1 MTKEVPHS
9 EPAKVSANGIEI
21 VYDTFGDP
29 DAPPLL
35 LVAGLSMQMVGWNE
49 KFCSD
54 LAARGYK
61 VIRFDNRDVGMSTKF
76 DDAGVPNVLAMMQ
89 ARMQERP
96 VEAPYTLRDMA
107 DDTVA
112 LLDALA
118 IESAHV
124 VGISMGGMIAQ
135 TVAIHHPQRLH
146 TLTSIMSATGHPS
159 LPMAAPEVLSM
170 LLAPVPTERAEY
182 IEFNSKVW
190 QAINCPAFPID
201 EELSQELSARSF
213 DRGSNPAGSAR
224 QLAAIIASGSRRKL
238 LESVQVPTLVIH
250 GDADPLIPVEGG
262 IDTAE
267 TIPGAK
273 LIVMEGMGHA
283 LPVTPQAWPQVV
295 DAIAGHC
302 RGLHGG
308 TASPTISS
316 G

>member
-1 MTKEVPHS
+1 MAQKVPHS

-21 VYDTFGDP
+21 AYDTFGDP

-54 LAARGYK
+54 LAACGYR
-61 VIRFDNRDVGMSTKF
+61 VIRFDNRDVGLSTKF
-76 DDAGVPNVLAMMQ
+76 DDAGVPNVLAMIQ

-107 DDTVA
+107 DDTVE
-112 LLDALA
+112 LLDALG
-118 IESAHV
+118 IKSAHV

-135 TVAIHHPQRLH
+135 TVAIHYPRRVR

-190 QAINCPAFPID
+190 QAINGPAFPID
-201 EELSQELSARSF
+201 EELSRELSARSF

-224 QLAAIIASGSRRKL
+224 QLAAIIASGSRRKM
-238 LESVQVPTLVIH
+238 LEGVRVPTLVIH
-250 GDADPLIPVEGG
+250 GDADTLIPVEGG

-267 TIPGAK
+267 TIPGAE
-273 LIVMEGMGHA
+273 LTVIEGMGHA
-283 LPVTPQAWPQVV
+283 LPVTPEAWPQVI

-302 RGLHGG
+302 RGK
-308 TASPTISS
+308 PF
-316 G
+316 